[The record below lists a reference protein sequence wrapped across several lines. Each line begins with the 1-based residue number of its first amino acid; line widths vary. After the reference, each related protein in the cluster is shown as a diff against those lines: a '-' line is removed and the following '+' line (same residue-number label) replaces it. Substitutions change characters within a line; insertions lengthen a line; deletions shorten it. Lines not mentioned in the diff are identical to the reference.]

1 MIVQFLVPSES
12 ETPLVRFYDGLT
24 QVGDLAGYTATEVS
38 PMLYEID
45 VDTDLDAFDADLLR
59 VVITSPDSVGYVL
72 VDMGET
78 VTLFSQST
86 AELVE
91 YGLTNL
97 ATNIANAIVSGLAGV
112 TPQIILPFDPNN
124 PQTIVVVRR
133 DDYNVADGRQIDI
146 PFIPPNDF
154 DPIGATGA
162 FGASQLGRFINPV
175 TFAGSVTPVLINGD
189 WFARLQFTSAQLT
202 VISGSYNCDI
212 ELRKNNRRITV
223 FSGRITVLN
232 DFAQA

>member
-1 MIVQFLVPSES
+1 MILQFLAPSES
-12 ETPLVRFYDGLT
+12 ETPLVRFYNGIT
-24 QVGDLAGYTATEVS
+24 QVGDLAGYAATEIS
-38 PMLYEID
+38 PMLYEVD
-45 VDTDLDAFDADLLR
+45 VDTDLDAFDTQLIR

-133 DDYNVADGRQIDI
+133 DDYNVLDGRQIDI
-146 PFIPPNDF
+146 PFTSPDDF

-162 FGASQLGRFINPV
+162 FGAVQVGRLTNPASFV
-175 TFAGSVTPVLINGD
+175 GSVTPVLISGD
-189 WFARLQFTSAQLT
+189 WYARVQFTSEQLT
-202 VISGSYNCDI
+202 VPAGSYDCDI
-212 ELRKNNRRITV
+212 ELKKNDRRITV